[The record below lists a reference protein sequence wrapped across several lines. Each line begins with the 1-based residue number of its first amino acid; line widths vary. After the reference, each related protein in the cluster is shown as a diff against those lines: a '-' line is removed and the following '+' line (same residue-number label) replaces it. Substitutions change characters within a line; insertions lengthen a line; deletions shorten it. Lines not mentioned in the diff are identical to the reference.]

1 MCAEDS
7 PEDVGV
13 EEMNF
18 YLEAVAELKSI
29 STNDAMYI
37 AESVMKLC
45 NKTPSTKIKKTEF
58 IDWCVLSKK
67 NLFLNLH
74 TLFHL

>member
-45 NKTPSTKIKKTEF
+45 NKTPSTKIKKQNSSTGVYF
-58 IDWCVLSKK
+58 LKK
-67 NLFLNLH
+67 IVF
-74 TLFHL
+74 